1 MVCCASQAGN
11 SLIIAIGDQEA
22 KVIYCVVPR
31 ELDEETFQRL
41 VEHYKDNE
49 SVTVIRDRRE
59 SERRTAGDAYGGE
72 RTLRDR
78 RQHGSRARRNI

>member
-1 MVCCASQAGN
+1 M
-11 SLIIAIGDQEA
+11 
-22 KVIYCVVPR
+22 IYCVVPR

-49 SVTVIRDRRE
+49 SVTVIRDRRYN
-59 SERRTAGDAYGGE
+59 ERRTANDSYGGK

-78 RQHGSRARRNI
+78 RQHGSRTRKTI